1 MDQMST
7 WLSKKTLESILRIG
21 LVTYFFNLYHVHF
34 TLSIQH
40 LVKDLSHCHLTWRVS
55 SRIYT
60 FFKLCN
66 ARREHNA
73 SLESVTKFSAAYAM
87 KHICN
92 QVAFNQVCL
101 CQFSW
106 TMGKYKGILSKRTKT
121 FKQRIAPISRYK
133 RIKAALESA
142 YTEPYTTF
150 CTFIS

>member
-1 MDQMST
+1 MVRKNNKIVIKAYCSALFTGHCTSDQLQEHYQTLLEVRFGFTLPSPNWNGWT
-7 WLSKKTLESILRIG
+7 KYQLGFQKKTLDSILRIG

-40 LVKDLSHCHLTWRVS
+40 LVKDLSHCHLTLTVS

-66 ARREHNA
+66 ARREHYA

-92 QVAFNQVCL
+92 
-101 CQFSW
+101 
-106 TMGKYKGILSKRTKT
+106 
-121 FKQRIAPISRYK
+121 
-133 RIKAALESA
+133 
-142 YTEPYTTF
+142 
-150 CTFIS
+150 

>member
-1 MDQMST
+1 MLLKLT
-7 WLSKKTLESILRIG
+7 AALYL
-21 LVTYFFNLYHVHF
+21 LVTALVINCKSIIKLYLRLDLDSHYHLQIGMDGPNVNLAFKKNLRKYFEDWFGNLFFNLYHVHF

-66 ARREHNA
+66 ARREHYA

-101 CQFSW
+101 CQFS
-106 TMGKYKGILSKRTKT
+106 
-121 FKQRIAPISRYK
+121 
-133 RIKAALESA
+133 
-142 YTEPYTTF
+142 
-150 CTFIS
+150 

>member
-1 MDQMST
+1 MST

-66 ARREHNA
+66 ARREHYA

-92 QVAFNQVCL
+92 QVAFNQVCM

-142 YTEPYTTF
+142 HTEPYTTF